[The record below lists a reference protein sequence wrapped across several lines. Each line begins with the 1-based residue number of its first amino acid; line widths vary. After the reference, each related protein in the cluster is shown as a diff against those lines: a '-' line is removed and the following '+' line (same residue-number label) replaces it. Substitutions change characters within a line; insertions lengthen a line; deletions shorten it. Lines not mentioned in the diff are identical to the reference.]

1 LFPKH
6 EGQDLATFIQLAL
19 LAGWDFW
26 VLPVPSFAAVF
37 VSHDEF
43 LIMDT
48 DNEDHANGVK
58 NALHG
63 ATLTGESESGGQ

>member
-19 LAGWDFW
+19 LSGWDFY
-26 VLPVPSFAAVF
+26 VLPAPSFAVVF

-43 LIMDT
+43 LIMET

-58 NALHG
+58 NALPG
-63 ATLTGESESGGQ
+63 ATLTGEAESDG